1 MNSVLKKLAAVF
13 GLAILTACASPAEF
27 QNMVVTDA
35 VDTTTVQTTAYH
47 QNVTVARV
55 DGGEDTNPL
64 WTSEISSEA
73 FEKALIKSLENA
85 GILSELKDGAPYK
98 LRATLL
104 EVDQPIFGLN
114 FTVRTRVRYEVIDTQ
129 TNKAIFDQ
137 EVPAEHTATFGDS
150 PFAIQRLRLANE
162 GAAKNNIAAFIEKLI
177 AERPKSSTDNVAVK

>member
-1 MNSVLKKLAAVF
+1 MNSILKKLAAAL

-27 QNMVVTDA
+27 QNMVVTDGLDMA
-35 VDTTTVQTTAYH
+35 QAEASPYH
-47 QNVTVARV
+47 QNITVSRV
-55 DGGEDTNPL
+55 DGGEETNPL
-64 WTSEISSEA
+64 WTSEISSQA
-73 FEKALIKSLENA
+73 FEKALITSLENA

-104 EVDQPIFGLN
+104 EIDQPIFGLN

-129 TNKAIFDQ
+129 TDKAIFDQ
-137 EVPAEHTATFGDS
+137 EIPADHTATFGDS

-177 AERPKSSTDNVAVK
+177 AQKP